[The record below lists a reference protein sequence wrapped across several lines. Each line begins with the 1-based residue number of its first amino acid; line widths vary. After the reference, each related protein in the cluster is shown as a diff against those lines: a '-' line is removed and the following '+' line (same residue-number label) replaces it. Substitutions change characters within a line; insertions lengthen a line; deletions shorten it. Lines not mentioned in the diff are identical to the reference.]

1 MIRYT
6 QSPRDFRFHVG
17 MIKSSA
23 QGSVSM
29 EYIIVSSFALLVSI
43 TTVTWLG
50 KIVKER
56 IAAIA
61 DKIQV
66 EPIDLDLDLELAP

>member
-6 QSPRDFRFHVG
+6 QSPRDFRLHLG
-17 MIKSSA
+17 MLKSSS

>member
-1 MIRYT
+1 
-6 QSPRDFRFHVG
+6 
-17 MIKSSA
+17 
-23 QGSVSM
+23 M

-66 EPIDLDLDLELAP
+66 EPIDLDLDLDPAP

>member
-1 MIRYT
+1 MIRFT
-6 QSPRDFRFHVG
+6 QSRQKFRFNPG
-17 MIKSSA
+17 MLKTSS

-66 EPIDLDLDLELAP
+66 EPIDLDLDLEPAP

>member
-6 QSPRDFRFHVG
+6 QSPRDFRFHLR
-17 MIKSSA
+17 MLKSSS

-66 EPIDLDLDLELAP
+66 EPIDLDLDLEPTP